1 MHAAVVLA
9 FATALS
15 PSVELPTLFWG
26 IEPTVVV
33 VDADTRLKAKQARA
47 VVLVHG
53 LLPRVFHPDRAEK
66 PEAHDWQVK
75 DGRLVK
81 ALADEADVY
90 GFSYAQTNGVDE
102 VAYSRGLRDGIAAV
116 KAAGYKEVVLV
127 GHSCG
132 AIICRRFAE
141 AFPDAGVTKVVA
153 VAGPFAGSGWAKLP
167 GFTLPKTQVAFIQS
181 LLPDAREA
189 YLKDRDVTLPKDLQF
204 CCVLCKAGRSDH
216 DTVVNLR
223 SQWSDDLQR
232 QGVPAVVAACNH
244 FEAMTC
250 EVCTKEVAA
259 LVSGRV
265 VRWDEEKTAQA
276 RRVLFGESR
285 SEKR

>member
-1 MHAAVVLA
+1 MHTAVVLA
-9 FATALS
+9 FASALA

-33 VDADTRLKAKQARA
+33 VDADTKLKAKQARA

-53 LLPRVFHPDRAEK
+53 LLPRVLHPERAEK

-90 GFSYAQTNGVDE
+90 GFSYAQTQGVDE
-102 VAYSRGLRDGIAAV
+102 VAYCRGLRDGVAAIQ
-116 KAAGYKEVVLV
+116 AAGYKEVVLV

-132 AIICRRFAE
+132 ALVCRRFVE
-141 AFPDAGVTKVVA
+141 AFPDAGVTKVIA

-189 YLKDRDVTLPKDLQF
+189 YLKDREVTLPKGLEF
-204 CCVLCKAGRSDH
+204 ACVLCKAGRGDH

-223 SQWSDDLQR
+223 SQWPTDLQK

-244 FEAMTC
+244 FEAMTS
-250 EVCTKEVAA
+250 EACTKEVVK
-259 LVSGRV
+259 LVGGKV

-276 RRVLFGESR
+276 RRVLFGEGK
-285 SEKR
+285 SEK